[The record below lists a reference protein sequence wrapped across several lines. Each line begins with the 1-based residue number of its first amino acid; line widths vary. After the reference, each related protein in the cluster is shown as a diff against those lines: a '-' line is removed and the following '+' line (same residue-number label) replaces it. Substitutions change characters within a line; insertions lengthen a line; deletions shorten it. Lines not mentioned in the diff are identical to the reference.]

1 MKRRPR
7 RKTLQVVM
15 EDGEP
20 SAVIVGIDDY
30 RDMIERLED
39 VEDLKLLERMR
50 DKPLKFKRL
59 EEFLVEY
66 SPVVS

>member
-1 MKRRPR
+1 MKRRS
-7 RKTLQVVM
+7 RKKPLQVVM

-30 RDMIERLED
+30 REMIERLDD
-39 VEDLKLLERMR
+39 VEDLEHLERMR
-50 DKPLKFKRL
+50 QEPLKFKRL
-59 EEFLVEY
+59 EEFLAEY